1 MRGVE
6 RVFSQQKVGAFLQP
20 GAHAR
25 THGQGQVGGLHA
37 LARAHE
43 QLVVK
48 QGAQAGEGVAHGRLP
63 DEEALGRTPH
73 MALGQQ
79 GVKSHQQVQVQL
91 AEIGVVDIDVVH
103 DIYPFNRFP

>member
-1 MRGVE
+1 M
-6 RVFSQQKVGAFLQP
+6 
-20 GAHAR
+20 
-25 THGQGQVGGLHA
+25 
-37 LARAHE
+37 
-43 QLVVK
+43 
-48 QGAQAGEGVAHGRLP
+48 AHGRLP
-63 DEEALGRTPH
+63 DEEALGCTPH